1 MEFLKAFPIAII
13 DEDYEGKHAAGIGMR
28 QLAKAIEAEGFRVVA
43 GVSYADAQRLVE
55 VFNSESCWLV
65 SVDGVEASDKQWQI
79 LEEVLAKKR
88 RRNDRLPI
96 FLFGDQR
103 TAEMV
108 PASVLKHANAFM
120 QLFEDSPEFLARVI
134 ARAANLYLER
144 LPPPMFKALMDYTL
158 HASYSWH
165 TPGHGGGVAFR
176 KSPVGNLFYHF
187 FGENT
192 LRSDISVSVGMLG
205 SLLDHTGP
213 IAEGERN
220 AARIFGADE
229 TLFVVGGTSTA
240 NKIVWHGMVGKGDLV
255 LCDRNCHKS
264 ILHSLIMTG
273 ATPIYLVPSRNG
285 LGIIGPISK
294 DQFTRQSIQKKIN
307 ASPFAKETSGKVRLM
322 VMTNSTYDG
331 LCYNVDGI
339 KKQLG
344 DAVEVH
350 HFDEAWYAYGNFHEF
365 YDGYHAISSTHP
377 ARSPHAI
384 TFATHST
391 HKLLAALSQASMIHI
406 QHSDSQRLDMAHFND
421 AFMMHTSTSP
431 QYGIIASCDV
441 AAAMMEQPA
450 GRALV
455 QETIDEALSF
465 RRAMT
470 AVRKQLKKGSW
481 WFEVWQPEAA
491 GKSPSVDRSEW
502 VLKPG
507 DRWHGFEGLAEN
519 HVLVDP
525 IKVTILTPGLSAS
538 GAMQQHGIPAAVVT
552 KFLSARRIE
561 IEKTGLYSF
570 LVLFSMGITKGKWS
584 TLITELLNFKDLY
597 DTNAPLK
604 RVLPALVEA
613 HPAAYANMGLKDLCE
628 QVHQV
633 YKDDN
638 VPKAQRDMYTTLP
651 EMALRP
657 ADAYDKLVRGQVESV
672 EIDKLMGRTLAVM
685 LVPYPPGIP
694 LIMPGERV
702 TKATKSIQDYLLYAR
717 EFDRKFPGFET
728 DIHGL
733 RFQPAAEGRRYLVD
747 CVVRIATNDPTRCEV
762 TYSGSS
768 VSQAAQDCGY
778 R

>member
-1 MEFLKAFPIAII
+1 MEFLKAFPVAII
-13 DEDYEGKHAAGIGMR
+13 DEDYEGKHAAGRGMR
-28 QLAKAIEAEGFRVVA
+28 QLAEAIEKEGFRVVA

-65 SVDGVEASDKQWQI
+65 SLDGTEAGPKQWQI
-79 LEEVLAKKR
+79 LEEVLAAKR

-96 FLFGDQR
+96 FLFGDER

-120 QLFEDSPEFLARVI
+120 RLFEDSPEFLARVI
-134 ARAANLYLER
+134 VRAANLYLER

-165 TPGHGGGVAFR
+165 TPGHGGGVGFR
-176 KSPVGNLFYHF
+176 KSPVGHLFYQF

-192 LRSDISVSVGMLG
+192 LRSDVSVSVGMLG

-220 AARIFGADE
+220 AARIFGSDE

-240 NKIVWHGMVGKGDLV
+240 NKIVWHGMVSKGDLV

-285 LGIIGPISK
+285 LGIIGPISRE
-294 DQFTRQSIQKKIN
+294 QFTPDSMRQKIA

-331 LCYNVDGI
+331 LCYNIDGI
-339 KKQLG
+339 KKLLG
-344 DAVEVH
+344 DSVEVL
-350 HFDEAWYAYGNFHEF
+350 HFDEAWYAYANFHEF
-365 YDGYHAISSTHP
+365 YDGYHAISSAHP

-384 TFATHST
+384 TFATQST
-391 HKLLAALSQASMIHI
+391 HKLLAALSQASMIHV
-406 QHSDSQRLDMAHFND
+406 QNAESRKLDMHRFND

-465 RRAMT
+465 RRAMA
-470 AVRKQLKKGSW
+470 AVQKDMKGSW
-481 WFEVWQPEAA
+481 WFEVWQPEAIA
-491 GKSPSVDRSEW
+491 KKPADERDLW
-502 VLKPG
+502 VLNPK

-525 IKVTILTPGLSAS
+525 IKVTILTPGLSADGS
-538 GAMQQHGIPAAVVT
+538 MQEHGIPAAVVT
-552 KFLSARRIE
+552 KFLSSRRIE
-561 IEKTGLYSF
+561 IEKTGLYSI

-584 TLITELLNFKDLY
+584 TLVTELLNFKDLY
-597 DTNAPLK
+597 DANAPLD

-613 HPAAYANMGLKDLCE
+613 HPSAYAKMGLKDLCE
-628 QVHQV
+628 QVHRV

-638 VPKAQRDMYTTLP
+638 LPKAQKDMYTTLP
-651 EMALRP
+651 EMAMRP

-672 EIDKLMGRTLAVM
+672 EIDDLMGRTLAVM

-694 LIMPGERV
+694 LIMPGERI

-717 EFDRKFPGFET
+717 DFDRKFPGFET

-733 RFQPAAEGRRYLVD
+733 RFEATADGRRYLVD
-747 CVVRIATNDPTRCEV
+747 CVTQ
-762 TYSGSS
+762 G
-768 VSQAAQDCGY
+768 
-778 R
+778 